1 MKSDLLQ
8 QTAEVGHELR
18 KTEASFDEALLQSSR
33 LMQKMI
39 KVRQHPEVPV
49 DAGQAALIRLARA
62 QRQLIDGTSDV
73 LRVHAEL
80 KGTARELGIGDHDDT
95 TVRDPAKTA
104 QLESANTA

>member
-1 MKSDLLQ
+1 MNSDFLQ
-8 QTAEVGHELR
+8 QATDVGHELR

-39 KVRQHPEVPV
+39 KVRQHPKVPV
-49 DAGQAALIRLARA
+49 DAGQVALIRLARA

-80 KGTARELGIGDHDDT
+80 KTVARELGHRDHGDDSLQ
-95 TVRDPAKTA
+95 DPTGTA
-104 QLESANTA
+104 QLESANAA